1 MTRSWRLAYFGDFGG
16 SLIGSAL
23 YTRRAC
29 YAAVMGEP
37 LLEEAGRIARVF
49 ARERLL
55 PRARELERHGGT
67 PGTDVPLIGLMR
79 ELAETLGLPE
89 MARDAAQETGA
100 DGALLASPGLTG
112 TLLYELTRVLPGF
125 ALSFG
130 ASLGLCGQSLLR
142 RGTPA
147 QRERWAAPVL
157 SFARIGCWALTEP
170 EAGSDA
176 FSLRTAARRL
186 PDGGFALSGEKS
198 FITNAPIADVLVV
211 YARIHGAPY
220 DGEIRPFVLERS
232 DPGVSTSPPLDKM
245 GMRAS
250 PTGSIY
256 LDEVRVPADRVLGDA
271 EESGKRTAIETLLGE
286 RAGLAGMGLAIVEES
301 LQLAT
306 EYAKERRQFGQPI
319 AQFQAVQLRLA
330 RMYAAQETVRALLD
344 RGRALADSGDA
355 SLAYFCAAK
364 YTSSTL
370 ATECALDAVQILGGN
385 GYTADYRVEGLARDA
400 KLLEIGGGTSD
411 IQLLAVAR
419 ELLR

>member
-1 MTRSWRLAYFGDFGG
+1 MEMT
-16 SLIGSAL
+16 SAL
-23 YTRRAC
+23 CR
-29 YAAVMGEP
+29 
-37 LLEEAGRIARVF
+37 
-49 ARERLL
+49 
-55 PRARELERHGGT
+55 
-67 PGTDVPLIGLMR
+67 
-79 ELAETLGLPE
+79 
-89 MARDAAQETGA
+89 
-100 DGALLASPGLTG
+100 
-112 TLLYELTRVLPGF
+112 
-125 ALSFG
+125 
-130 ASLGLCGQSLLR
+130 CGQSLLR

-186 PDGGFALSGEKS
+186 PDGGFSLSGEKS

-211 YARIHGAPY
+211 YARINGAPN

-232 DPGVSTSPPLDKM
+232 DPGVSTSAPLDKM

-250 PTGSIY
+250 PTGSIH
-256 LDEVRVPADRVLGDA
+256 LDEVRVPADRLLGDP

-306 EYAKERRQFGQPI
+306 GYAKERRQFGQPI

-344 RGRALADSGDA
+344 RGRALAGSGEA

-370 ATECALDAVQILGGN
+370 ATECALDAVQILGGY
-385 GYTADYRVEGLARDA
+385 GYLRDFPAERPIIASKALRATRSCSKSAAARATSSCSRWRASCSGSFPWQDGQGDA
-400 KLLEIGGGTSD
+400 GDDRSAAEDEASSWPFAQERDSAGGGERRNRD
-411 IQLLAVAR
+411 LQDGGRRQAQMRHRGVPEAVAEAGCER
-419 ELLR
+419 ARSDGQTGAGR

>member
-1 MTRSWRLAYFGDFGG
+1 
-16 SLIGSAL
+16 
-23 YTRRAC
+23 
-29 YAAVMGEP
+29 
-37 LLEEAGRIARVF
+37 
-49 ARERLL
+49 
-55 PRARELERHGGT
+55 
-67 PGTDVPLIGLMR
+67 
-79 ELAETLGLPE
+79 
-89 MARDAAQETGA
+89 
-100 DGALLASPGLTG
+100 
-112 TLLYELTRVLPGF
+112 
-125 ALSFG
+125 
-130 ASLGLCGQSLLR
+130 
-142 RGTPA
+142 
-147 QRERWAAPVL
+147 
-157 SFARIGCWALTEP
+157 
-170 EAGSDA
+170 
-176 FSLRTAARRL
+176 
-186 PDGGFALSGEKS
+186 
-198 FITNAPIADVLVV
+198 
-211 YARIHGAPY
+211 
-220 DGEIRPFVLERS
+220 
-232 DPGVSTSPPLDKM
+232 
-245 GMRAS
+245 
-250 PTGSIY
+250 
-256 LDEVRVPADRVLGDA
+256 VRVPADRLLGDA

>member
-1 MTRSWRLAYFGDFGG
+1 
-16 SLIGSAL
+16 
-23 YTRRAC
+23 
-29 YAAVMGEP
+29 MGEAS
-37 LLEEAGRIARVF
+37 LVEEAGRIARTF

-55 PRARELERHGGT
+55 PRARELERQGGGPGGPAGGGGGPHRET
-67 PGTDVPLIGLMR
+67 PLAGLMR
-79 ELAETLGLPE
+79 ELADALGLQE
-89 MARDAAQETGA
+89 LAREAAKDTAA
-100 DGALLASPGLTG
+100 DGALLSNPEFTG
-112 TLLYELTRVLPGF
+112 TLLYELTRALPGF

-142 RGTPA
+142 RGTA
-147 QRERWAAPVL
+147 SQRERWAAPVL
-157 SFARIGCWALTEP
+157 AFARIGCWALTEP

-176 FSLRTAARRL
+176 FSLRATAERL
-186 PDGGFALSGEKS
+186 PDGGFSLSGEKA

-211 YARIHGAPY
+211 YARIRGAPY
-220 DGEIRPFVLERS
+220 DGEIRPFVLERG
-232 DPGVSTSPPLDKM
+232 DPGLSVSPPLDKM

-250 PTGSIY
+250 PTGSIHM
-256 LDEVRVPADRVLGDA
+256 DGVRVPADRLLGDP
-271 EESGKRTAIETLLGE
+271 EESGKRAAIETLLGE
-286 RAGLAGMGLAIVEES
+286 RAGLSGMALAIIEES

-306 EYAKERRQFGQPI
+306 AYAKERKQFGQPI

-330 RMYAAQETVRALLD
+330 RMFAAQETVRALLE
-344 RGRALADSGDA
+344 RGRRLVQSGDA

-364 YTSSTL
+364 YTASTL

-419 ELLR
+419 EILR